1 MYNVCSCIY
10 IIIHR
15 HANVCKEEKLS
26 SFPIVTLLFTIC
38 RGEKRHIV
46 NSSCFIHG
54 KIWVAFFHVTPQDAI
69 CCYRFCIHTDSSN
82 EGEGRLYLLPFL
94 YLFLFCVCVSCRISY
109 IDCNWMVGWIFE
121 CVRVCDCVCVPMNIC
136 SWHNLMSKFGRKLN
150 SDFEVMVLSYALQDL
165 GLSSARWTWGLL
177 RLIWVVGWG
186 YLKIRDS

>member
-1 MYNVCSCIY
+1 MYNVRSCIY

-94 YLFLFCVCVSCRISY
+94 YLFLFCVCELQNLIYRLQL
-109 IDCNWMVGWIFE
+109 NGGLNFWMRT
-121 CVRVCDCVCVPMNIC
+121 CVWLCLCAR
-136 SWHNLMSKFGRKLN
+136 HNLMSKFGQKLN

-177 RLIWVVGWG
+177 GLIWVVGWG

>member
-94 YLFLFCVCVSCRISY
+94 YLFLFCVCELQNLIYRLQLNGGLNFWMRTCVWLCLCANEHLQLAQFDVQIWTKIEFWLWGNGPQLCLTRSWLILCALDLRVAWIDLSCWLGISQ
-109 IDCNWMVGWIFE
+109 N
-121 CVRVCDCVCVPMNIC
+121 
-136 SWHNLMSKFGRKLN
+136 
-150 SDFEVMVLSYALQDL
+150 
-165 GLSSARWTWGLL
+165 
-177 RLIWVVGWG
+177 
-186 YLKIRDS
+186 